1 MSITVPVLTTQ
12 VPGYLGLLPAED
24 YGIRALLRFAEA
36 DAAIGPVDDL
46 GELASFRPA
55 AAFPTVVAGYTGR
68 ARLFNGTTTGVQATD
83 ATGRLILPRTVSV
96 VALAS
101 WDSLATS
108 GPDTLIV
115 HGARGTST
123 ERRSWGL
130 RVAKPFP
137 GVGRIEWVWEDR
149 AGVEKLQPGGE
160 FFAPASGFLLL
171 AATREWAGTR
181 FLLRYWAGET
191 LLAEHESTDL
201 EVGGGFP
208 ATVTIGCAG
217 DGLGGIVERWHGA
230 IDQVAVFTTAL
241 TQAQVS
247 GLWRRLATWQ
257 PGVYGTVRGLQS
269 LGTARTKDPE
279 SRAERRL
286 RVQGGIIGT
295 AAAEIALRGDAGL
308 PDRAFGPRLAS
319 WERVTGQRSSLADD
333 IATRRARVLATFK
346 LLRNLSESASDE
358 RLAPLLGNTLEYLR
372 QGHDYD
378 HDFAN
383 GMPSYL
389 HRQDGGGS
397 TSLTGAAGRLAVT
410 ASQVAPWPHRAV
422 MCRAPIEGA
431 PLGFSAGIVVDRAA
445 STLSASFKLSG
456 IAVYDALTGAG
467 IFLGI
472 AGSSTP
478 DVVYAALS
486 GAGIPG
492 YTQIA
497 VTVDPLQYLRIAVIA
512 GNAVKLSWDPDD
524 FANPA
529 NSTTVPIAFTP
540 THVAI
545 VQTEVDG
552 SAAAASAM
560 AVKRFMAHHPNSE
573 RIFAYTAY
581 RDPTLPGPLD
591 LDGARLVARRTAA
604 ANAQA
609 MVATVRAV
617 VCSDRFN
624 GAGHAPLGEA
634 GQSDYV
640 ATFQSYV
647 PGATLAHLWVGTP
660 EDRVTGDMLTAEAG
674 ASQGFTDTRSS
685 SPLEYRALKV
695 ANGTLQCW
703 RAGDA
708 AVGEWTTTRSSL
720 VALAYNVA
728 AYTAGTFQQLLS
740 KCGVPS
746 GTSTGWELFIA
757 PSQRLTLAT
766 DDPDDPPAGPQ
777 LPTALTWVSP
787 GWRVVL
793 LRWNATT
800 STAEIANRSEQASL
814 ALPGRTLP
822 NSNRFA
828 IGAGRGDQLA
838 PTLDTAFAAIWEG
851 VAVESV
857 NLLTLAAQL
866 EELL

>member
-1 MSITVPVLTTQ
+1 MSVTVPTLAAQ
-12 VPGYLGLLPAED
+12 VPGYLGLLPD
-24 YGIRALLRFAEA
+24 DHGIRALLRFAEA
-36 DAAIGPVDDL
+36 DAVVAPVDDF
-46 GELASFRPA
+46 GELSNVRPA
-55 AAFPTVVAGYTGR
+55 AAFPAVDEGYTGR
-68 ARLFNGTTTGVQATD
+68 ARIFDGTTAGIQATD

-96 VALAS
+96 IALAS

-137 GVGRIEWVWEDR
+137 GVGRLEWVWEDR

-217 DGLGGIVERWHGA
+217 DGLGGTVERWHGA
-230 IDQVAVFTTAL
+230 IDQLAVFTTAL

-247 GLWRRLATWQ
+247 GIWRRLATWQ
-257 PGVYGTVRGLQS
+257 PGVYGTVRALQPP
-269 LGTARTKDPE
+269 GTART
-279 SRAERRL
+279 RAPDSLVERKL
-286 RVQGGIIGT
+286 RVQGGLLGT
-295 AAAEIALRGDAGL
+295 AAAEIALRADAGL
-308 PDRAFGPRLAS
+308 PDRAYGPRLAS
-319 WERVTGQRSSLADD
+319 WESVTGQRPSLADG

-346 LLRNLSESASDE
+346 LLQNLSESASDE
-358 RLAPLLGNTLEYLR
+358 RLAPLIGNTIEYLR

-378 HDFAN
+378 HDFAD

-397 TSLTGAAGRLAVT
+397 TSLTGTAARLAVT
-410 ASQVAPWPHRAV
+410 ASQPAPWPHRAV
-422 MCRAPIEGA
+422 MFRAPIEGA
-431 PLGFSAGIVVDRAA
+431 PLGFSAGIVVDTAA
-445 STLSASFKLSG
+445 STFTILELSG
-456 IAVYDALTGAG
+456 LALFDVLTGAG

-472 AGSSTP
+472 TGSTP
-478 DVVYAALS
+478 AIVRATLDSS
-486 GAGIPG
+486 GASGV
-492 YTQIA
+492 TQLA
-497 VTVDPLQYLRIAVIA
+497 ASVAPDQYLRIAMIA
-512 GNAVKLSWDPDD
+512 SDTLRISWDPDD

-529 NSTTVPIAFTP
+529 SSTTVAIAFTP

-545 VQTEVDG
+545 VHTEASGGAGVP
-552 SAAAASAM
+552 AAV

-581 RDPTLPGPLD
+581 RDPVLPGPLD

-634 GQSDYV
+634 GHSDYV
-640 ATFQSYV
+640 TTFQSYV

-660 EDRVTGDMLTAEAG
+660 EDRVTGDLLTAEAG

-703 RAGDA
+703 RAADA
-708 AVGEWTTTRSSL
+708 AIGDWTTTRSSL
-720 VALAYNVA
+720 VALAYNIA
-728 AYTAGTFQQLLS
+728 AFTAGTFQQLLS
-740 KCGVPS
+740 KCAMPS

-766 DDPDDPPAGPQ
+766 DDPDDPAAGPQ
-777 LPTALTWVSP
+777 LPTAVTWVSP

-800 STAEIANRSEQASL
+800 STAEIANRSEQASF

-828 IGAGRGDQLA
+828 IGAGRGDQFA
-838 PTLDTAFAAIWEG
+838 PTFDAAFAAIWEG
-851 VAVESV
+851 PAVESV